1 MKSATSS
8 AEKDIL
14 SLGGDCVLLL
24 VAVCTGKEG
33 DTMPG
38 LLENCERYFGS
49 SDLYTVLGVRRT
61 AGEAEV
67 RRGYHKT
74 SLKVHPDRV
83 SEGEKDEATLKF
95 QILGKVYSVLCD
107 KEQRAVYDE
116 QGIVDEESDAISQ
129 DRNWEE
135 YWRLLFK
142 KITVEDIQ
150 AYEEKYIGSDE
161 ERADIIQAY
170 MDFEGDMDN
179 IMDSVIFADID
190 NEPRIREIIQKAIKK
205 KEVPTYDTYVKEP
218 KKKREQRRKRAA
230 EEAQEAE
237 EMKKELGL
245 GDKEDDLKALIQK
258 KQKDREKDLDS
269 FMAQLEAKYCNNS
282 KKGGKK
288 NTGAKKG
295 KK

>member
-1 MKSATSS
+1 
-8 AEKDIL
+8 
-14 SLGGDCVLLL
+14 
-24 VAVCTGKEG
+24 
-33 DTMPG
+33 MPA
-38 LLENCERYFGS
+38 LLEDCERYFGS
-49 SDLYTVLGVRRT
+49 SDLYTVLGVRKT
-61 AGEAEV
+61 AGEAEI

-83 SEGEKDEATLKF
+83 SEEEKERATLKF
-95 QILGKVYSVLCD
+95 QILGKVYSVLSD

-116 QGIVDEESDAISQ
+116 EGIVDEESDAISQ
-129 DRNWEE
+129 DRDWAD

-142 KITVEDIQ
+142 KITVEDIK
-150 AYEEKYIGSDE
+150 AYEEKYIGSEE

-170 MDFEGDMDN
+170 LDFEGDMDN
-179 IMDSVIFADID
+179 IVDSVIFADTE
-190 NEPRIREIIQKAIKK
+190 NEPRIREIIEKAIKK
-205 KEVPTYDTYVKEP
+205 KEVPSYDAFVKET
-218 KKKREQRRKRAA
+218 KKKREQRKKRAH

-237 EMKKELGL
+237 KMKKELGL

-258 KQKDREKDLDS
+258 KQKSREQGLDS

-288 NTGAKKG
+288 PAGTKKG

>member
-1 MKSATSS
+1 
-8 AEKDIL
+8 
-14 SLGGDCVLLL
+14 
-24 VAVCTGKEG
+24 
-33 DTMPG
+33 MPG

-49 SDLYTVLGVRRT
+49 SDLYNVLGVRRT

>member
-1 MKSATSS
+1 
-8 AEKDIL
+8 
-14 SLGGDCVLLL
+14 
-24 VAVCTGKEG
+24 
-33 DTMPG
+33 MPG
-38 LLENCERYFGS
+38 FLENCERYFGS

-67 RRGYHKT
+67 RRGYRKT

-83 SEGEKDEATLKF
+83 SEEEKDEATLKF

-107 KEQRAVYDE
+107 QEQRAVYDE

-150 AYEEKYIGSDE
+150 AYEDKYIGSDE

-170 MDFEGDMDN
+170 TDFEGDMDS

-205 KEVPTYDTYVKEP
+205 KEVPTYDDYVKEP
-218 KKKREQRRKRAA
+218 KKKRDRRRKRAA

-245 GDKEDDLKALIQK
+245 DDEQDDLKALIQR
-258 KQKDREKDLDS
+258 KQKDREKDLDG
-269 FMAQLEAKYCNNS
+269 FMAQLEAKYCNNP

-288 NTGAKKG
+288 TTGAKKG